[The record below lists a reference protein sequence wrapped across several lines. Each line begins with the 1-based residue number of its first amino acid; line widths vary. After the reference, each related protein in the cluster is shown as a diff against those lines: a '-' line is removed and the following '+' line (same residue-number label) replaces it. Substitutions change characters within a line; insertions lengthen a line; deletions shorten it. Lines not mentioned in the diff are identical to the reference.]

1 MGKYTKYEALKLTMF
16 WSLVI
21 AIILFV
27 IDSICAI
34 ASVEQVWIGIIF
46 AFAIIA
52 TAISGF
58 IWIYI
63 KVKRTNKKITNN

>member
-1 MGKYTKYEALKLTMF
+1 MAKYTKYEALKLTMF

-34 ASVEQVWIGIIF
+34 AGVAQVGII
-46 AFAIIA
+46 IIFVLAVLA
-52 TAISGF
+52 TALSAGV
-58 IWIYI
+58 WLYI
-63 KVKRTNKKITNN
+63 KIKKTNRKLTQ

>member
-1 MGKYTKYEALKLTMF
+1 MGKYTKNETLKLTMF

-34 ASVEQVWIGIIF
+34 ASVDQVGII
-46 AFAIIA
+46 IIFVLAVLA
-52 TAISGF
+52 TALAGG
-58 IWIYI
+58 IWLYV
-63 KVKRTNKKITNN
+63 KVKKTNRKLTQ

>member
-1 MGKYTKYEALKLTMF
+1 MGKYTKNETLKLTMF

-34 ASVEQVWIGIIF
+34 ASVDQVGII
-46 AFAIIA
+46 IIFILAVLA
-52 TAISGF
+52 TALAGG
-58 IWIYI
+58 IWLYV
-63 KVKRTNKKITNN
+63 KVKKTNRKLTQ